1 MAGSSA
7 GAGTEPSAV
16 GQVIAAVVVVGA
28 LAVGLWCLAV
38 FSPQKSQASEPAV
51 CKNDKE
57 KRSAG
62 PVSGAQLCTA
72 LNRTDLPTLLG
83 TPTEHA
89 YSAAGR
95 LSTATLSGGT
105 KIVTP
110 EADVTLETYSVR
122 LSASDDEYSVA
133 EMTGLLGNTAQQET
147 VLGHPA
153 VLYSD
158 RTLAI
163 SFSGGK
169 ADSDPGGIARHLMV
183 ARSAKDGGGSF
194 EIAIWRQ
201 DDVVPDDAA
210 LFRVAERVLPTI
222 PGWTAG

>member
-1 MAGSSA
+1 M
-7 GAGTEPSAV
+7 
-16 GQVIAAVVVVGA
+16 GQVIAAGVVVGG

-51 CKNDKE
+51 CTNEKE
-57 KRSAG
+57 RPSAG
-62 PVSGAQLCTA
+62 RVSGAQLCTA

-83 TPTEHA
+83 TPTERA
-89 YSAAGR
+89 YSADGK
-95 LSTATLSGGT
+95 LSTTELSGGT

-110 EADVTLETYSVR
+110 EANVTLETYSVR
-122 LSASDDEYSVA
+122 LSASDDDYSVA
-133 EMTGLLGNTAQQET
+133 EMAGLLGNTAQRET

-158 RTLAI
+158 RTLAVT
-163 SFSGGK
+163 FNGGK
-169 ADSDPGGIARHLMV
+169 ADSGPGGVARHLMV

-194 EIAIWRQ
+194 EVVIWRQ

-222 PGWTAG
+222 AEWTAG